1 VIRSLTTSA
10 LAVVLVAGTTAQAA
24 EFSFTGSVDA
34 GYAVGLNTFENTP
47 MSGYNLEANLGLETK
62 ISDEVSAHLYAT
74 SLTGGVG
81 VPGDFGPGVNPD
93 GSYANRWPGFA
104 FDGVD
109 VTWKLGEDMTLV
121 FGDIVVAKGS
131 ISYYLAKRYSAVTR
145 VSAVRGLSFSTGGL
159 SVFGGA
165 DDVSDSLFTVGG
177 SYNFAID
184 SSSSIEPAATLHVGG
199 KDNLSWG
206 GGLQYKAKF
215 GEVGLAASGAV
226 FGGKNSVGDDAVGYA
241 ITVEPSYTTDAFYV
255 SGFAFFSPTG
265 DDSTHTIF
273 SYPVRHGRTYNPW
286 AEDLTIYVEPGVN
299 FAGGKAAFGL
309 PVEYHEYNLDVDENE
324 RIAVVPS
331 LYLYPAKDVTIT
343 PWGEVDFYTEQDSD
357 PTYALGLEV
366 FYKF

>member
-1 VIRSLTTSA
+1 
-10 LAVVLVAGTTAQAA
+10 
-24 EFSFTGSVDA
+24 
-34 GYAVGLNTFENTP
+34 